1 MENKN
6 KIYHAVEKT
15 PYRKARRKQFLVA
28 GLGLFGTSVALTLQ
42 QMGYEVY
49 TLDSEE
55 SLVQDLST
63 QLNYVVCGDAS
74 DKKTLQSLPL
84 EDIDVAVVAIGNVE
98 RNMMCTMLLKEL
110 GIKQVVAKAINNL
123 HGAMLNKIGADKVV
137 YAERDMGERVA
148 HNLISA
154 GVMDYI
160 ELSSEISVMSL
171 AIPAEFVG
179 KNLIEAD
186 LRRRYDVNVV
196 AIKRDGRTIVNPK
209 AQEVFQPEDE
219 IIVLGT
225 HEGVKRM
232 GVDF

>member
-1 MENKN
+1 MSKV
-6 KIYHAVEKT
+6 K
-15 PYRKARRKQFLVA
+15 RKQFLVA
-28 GLGLFGTSVALTLQ
+28 GLGLFGTSVAVTLQ
-42 QMGYEVY
+42 WLGYDVY
-49 TLDSEE
+49 ALDSDE
-55 SLVQDLST
+55 SIVQDLSM
-63 QLNYVVCGDAS
+63 QLPYVVCGDAS

-84 EDIDVAVVAIGNVE
+84 EDVDVAVVAIGNVE
-98 RNMMCTMLLKEL
+98 RNMMATMLLKEL
-110 GIKQVVAKAINNL
+110 GIKQVVSKAINSL
-123 HGAMLNKIGADKVV
+123 HGAMLSKIGADKVIF
-137 YAERDMGERVA
+137 AERDMGERLA

-171 AIPAEFVG
+171 PIPTEFIG

>member
-1 MENKN
+1 M
-6 KIYHAVEKT
+6 
-15 PYRKARRKQFLVA
+15 RKAKRKQFLVA
-28 GLGLFGTSVALTLQ
+28 GLVLFGTSVALTLQ

-49 TLDSEE
+49 ALDSEE
-55 SLVQDLST
+55 GLVQDLST

-74 DKKTLQSLPL
+74 DRKTLQSLPL

-110 GIKQVVAKAINNL
+110 GVKQVVAKAINNL

-160 ELSSEISVMSL
+160 ELSGEISVMSL
-171 AIPAEFVG
+171 SIPTEFVG
-179 KNLIEAD
+179 KNLIESD

-196 AIKRDGRTIVNPK
+196 AIKRDGRTMVNPK
-209 AQEVFQPEDE
+209 AQEVFQPGDE

>member
-1 MENKN
+1 MSKV
-6 KIYHAVEKT
+6 K
-15 PYRKARRKQFLVA
+15 RKQFLVA
-28 GLGLFGTSVALTLQ
+28 GLGLFGASVALTLQ
-42 QMGYEVY
+42 GMGYEVY
-49 TLDSEE
+49 ALDSDE
-55 SLVQDLST
+55 SLVQDFSS
-63 QLNYVVCGDAS
+63 QLTYVVSGDAS
-74 DKKTLQSLPL
+74 DRKTLQALPL

-98 RNMMCTMLLKEL
+98 RNMMTTMLLKEL
-110 GIKQVVAKAINNL
+110 GIKQVVSKAINNL
-123 HGAMLNKIGADKVV
+123 HGAMLSKIGADKVV

-171 AIPAEFVG
+171 TIPTEFIG

-196 AIKRDGRTIVNPK
+196 AIKREGRTLVNPK

>member
-1 MENKN
+1 MS
-6 KIYHAVEKT
+6 
-15 PYRKARRKQFLVA
+15 KARRKQFLVA
-28 GLGLFGTSVALTLQ
+28 GLGLFGTSVAVTLQ
-42 QMGYEVY
+42 GLGYDVY
-49 TLDSEE
+49 ALDSDE
-55 SLVQDLST
+55 SIVQDLSM
-63 QLNYVVCGDAS
+63 QLPYVVCGDAS

-84 EDIDVAVVAIGNVE
+84 EDVDVAVVAIGNVE
-98 RNMMCTMLLKEL
+98 RNMMATMLLKEL
-110 GIKQVVAKAINNL
+110 GIKQVVSKAINSL
-123 HGAMLNKIGADKVV
+123 HGAMLSKIGADKVIF
-137 YAERDMGERVA
+137 AERDMGERLA

-171 AIPAEFVG
+171 PIPTEFIG

-196 AIKRDGRTIVNPK
+196 AIKRDGRTLVNPK

-219 IIVLGT
+219 IVVLGT

>member
-1 MENKN
+1 MS
-6 KIYHAVEKT
+6 
-15 PYRKARRKQFLVA
+15 KARRKQFLVA

-154 GVMDYI
+154 GAMDDI

>member
-1 MENKN
+1 MS
-6 KIYHAVEKT
+6 
-15 PYRKARRKQFLVA
+15 KARRKQFLVA

-171 AIPAEFVG
+171 AIPTEFVG

-196 AIKRDGRTIVNPK
+196 DIKRDGRTIVNPK
-209 AQEVFQPEDE
+209 AQEVFHPDDE

>member
-1 MENKN
+1 MS
-6 KIYHAVEKT
+6 
-15 PYRKARRKQFLVA
+15 KARRKQFLVA

-225 HEGVKRM
+225 HEGGKRM

>member
-1 MENKN
+1 MS
-6 KIYHAVEKT
+6 
-15 PYRKARRKQFLVA
+15 KARRKQFLVA

-232 GVDF
+232 GVDFLWN

>member
-1 MENKN
+1 M
-6 KIYHAVEKT
+6 
-15 PYRKARRKQFLVA
+15 
-28 GLGLFGTSVALTLQ
+28 
-42 QMGYEVY
+42 
-49 TLDSEE
+49 
-55 SLVQDLST
+55 
-63 QLNYVVCGDAS
+63 VCSDAS

-171 AIPAEFVG
+171 AIPTEFVG

>member
-1 MENKN
+1 MSKV
-6 KIYHAVEKT
+6 K
-15 PYRKARRKQFLVA
+15 RKQFLVA
-28 GLGLFGTSVALTLQ
+28 GLGLFGTSVAVTLQ
-42 QMGYEVY
+42 GLGYDVY
-49 TLDSEE
+49 ALDSDE
-55 SLVQDLST
+55 SIVQDLSM
-63 QLNYVVCGDAS
+63 QLPYVVCGDAS
-74 DKKTLQSLPL
+74 DRKTLQSLPL
-84 EDIDVAVVAIGNVE
+84 EDVDVAVVAIGNVE
-98 RNMMCTMLLKEL
+98 RNMMSTMLLKEL
-110 GIKQVVAKAINNL
+110 GIKQVVSKAINDL
-123 HGAMLNKIGADKVV
+123 HGAMLSKIGADKVV

-160 ELSSEISVMSL
+160 ELSGEISVMSL
-171 AIPAEFVG
+171 PVPLNFVG

-186 LRRRYDVNVV
+186 LRSRYDVNVV
-196 AIKRDGRTIVNPK
+196 AIKREGRTIVNPK

>member
-1 MENKN
+1 MS
-6 KIYHAVEKT
+6 
-15 PYRKARRKQFLVA
+15 KARRKQFLVA

-84 EDIDVAVVAIGNVE
+84 EDIDVALVAIGNVE

>member
-1 MENKN
+1 MS
-6 KIYHAVEKT
+6 
-15 PYRKARRKQFLVA
+15 KAKRKQFLVA
-28 GLGLFGTSVALTLQ
+28 GLGLFGTSVAVTLQ
-42 QMGYEVY
+42 GLGYEVY
-49 TLDSEE
+49 AMDSDE
-55 SLVQDLST
+55 SLIQNLST
-63 QLNYVVCGDAS
+63 QLTYVVSGDAS
-74 DKKTLQSLPL
+74 DSKTLQALPL

-98 RNMMCTMLLKEL
+98 RNMMTTMLLKEL
-110 GIKQVVAKAINNL
+110 GIKQVVSKAINNL
-123 HGAMLNKIGADKVV
+123 HGAMLSKIGADKVV
-137 YAERDMGERVA
+137 YAKRDMGERVA

-160 ELSSEISVMSL
+160 ELSGEISVMSL
-171 AIPAEFVG
+171 PIPTEFIG

-196 AIKRDGRTIVNPK
+196 AIKREGRTMVNPK

-219 IIVLGT
+219 IVVLGT

>member
-1 MENKN
+1 MSKV
-6 KIYHAVEKT
+6 K
-15 PYRKARRKQFLVA
+15 RKQFLVA
-28 GLGLFGTSVALTLQ
+28 GLGLFGTSVAVTLQ
-42 QMGYEVY
+42 GLGYDVY
-49 TLDSEE
+49 ALDSDE
-55 SLVQDLST
+55 SIVQDLSM
-63 QLNYVVCGDAS
+63 QLPYVVCGDAS

-84 EDIDVAVVAIGNVE
+84 EDVDVAVVAIGNVE
-98 RNMMCTMLLKEL
+98 RNMMATMLLKEL
-110 GIKQVVAKAINNL
+110 GIKQVVSKAINSL
-123 HGAMLNKIGADKVV
+123 HGGMLSKIGADKVIF
-137 YAERDMGERVA
+137 AERDMGERLA

-171 AIPAEFVG
+171 PIPTEFIG

-196 AIKRDGRTIVNPK
+196 AIKRDGRTLVNPK

-219 IIVLGT
+219 IVVLGT

>member
-1 MENKN
+1 MS
-6 KIYHAVEKT
+6 
-15 PYRKARRKQFLVA
+15 KAKRKQFLVA
-28 GLGLFGTSVALTLQ
+28 GLGLFGTSVAVTLQ
-42 QMGYEVY
+42 GLGYEVY
-49 TLDSEE
+49 ALDNDE
-55 SLVQDLST
+55 SLVQDLSS
-63 QLNYVVCGDAS
+63 QLTYVVSGDAS
-74 DKKTLQSLPL
+74 DRKTLQALPL

-98 RNMMCTMLLKEL
+98 RNMMTTMLLKEL
-110 GIKQVVAKAINNL
+110 GIKQVVSKAINNL
-123 HGAMLNKIGADKVV
+123 HGAMLSKIGADKVV

-171 AIPAEFVG
+171 TIPTEFVG

-196 AIKRDGRTIVNPK
+196 AIKREGRTLVNPK

>member
-1 MENKN
+1 M
-6 KIYHAVEKT
+6 
-15 PYRKARRKQFLVA
+15 RKAKRKQFLVA

-49 TLDSEE
+49 ALDSEE
-55 SLVQDLST
+55 GLVQDLST

-74 DKKTLQSLPL
+74 DRKTLQSLPL
-84 EDIDVAVVAIGNVE
+84 EDIDVPVVAIGNVE

-110 GIKQVVAKAINNL
+110 GVKQVVAKAINNL

-160 ELSSEISVMSL
+160 ELSGEISVMSL
-171 AIPAEFVG
+171 SIPTEFVG
-179 KNLIEAD
+179 KNLIESD

-196 AIKRDGRTIVNPK
+196 AIKRDGRTMVNPK

>member
-1 MENKN
+1 MSKV
-6 KIYHAVEKT
+6 K
-15 PYRKARRKQFLVA
+15 RKQFLVA
-28 GLGLFGTSVALTLQ
+28 GLGLFGTSVAVTLQ
-42 QMGYEVY
+42 GLGYDVY
-49 TLDSEE
+49 ALDSDE
-55 SLVQDLST
+55 SIVQDLSM
-63 QLNYVVCGDAS
+63 QLPYVVCGDAS

-84 EDIDVAVVAIGNVE
+84 EDVDVAVVAIGNVE
-98 RNMMCTMLLKEL
+98 RNMMATMLLKEL
-110 GIKQVVAKAINNL
+110 GIKQVVSKAINSL
-123 HGAMLNKIGADKVV
+123 HGAMLSKIGADKVV

-171 AIPAEFVG
+171 PIPTEFIS

>member
-1 MENKN
+1 MS
-6 KIYHAVEKT
+6 
-15 PYRKARRKQFLVA
+15 KAKRKQFLVA
-28 GLGLFGTSVALTLQ
+28 GLGLFGTSVAVTLQ
-42 QMGYEVY
+42 GLGYEVY
-49 TLDSEE
+49 ALDNDE
-55 SLVQDLST
+55 SLVQDLSS
-63 QLNYVVCGDAS
+63 QLTYVVSGDAS
-74 DKKTLQSLPL
+74 DRKTLQALPL

-98 RNMMCTMLLKEL
+98 RNMMTTMLLKEL
-110 GIKQVVAKAINNL
+110 GIKQVVSKAINNL
-123 HGAMLNKIGADKVV
+123 HGAMLSKIGADKVV

-160 ELSSEISVMSL
+160 DLSGEISVMRL
-171 AIPAEFVG
+171 PIPTEFIG

-196 AIKRDGRTIVNPK
+196 AIKREGRTMVNPK

-219 IIVLGT
+219 IVVLGT
-225 HEGVKRM
+225 QVGVKRM

>member
-1 MENKN
+1 MSKV
-6 KIYHAVEKT
+6 K
-15 PYRKARRKQFLVA
+15 RKQFLVA
-28 GLGLFGTSVALTLQ
+28 GLGLFGTSVAVTLQ
-42 QMGYEVY
+42 GLGYDVY
-49 TLDSEE
+49 ALDSDE
-55 SLVQDLST
+55 SMVQDLSM
-63 QLNYVVCGDAS
+63 QLPYVVCGDAS

-84 EDIDVAVVAIGNVE
+84 EDVDVAVVAIGNVE
-98 RNMMCTMLLKEL
+98 RNMMATMLLKEL
-110 GIKQVVAKAINNL
+110 GIKQVVSKAINSL
-123 HGAMLNKIGADKVV
+123 HGAMLSKIGADKVIF
-137 YAERDMGERVA
+137 AERDMGERLA

-171 AIPAEFVG
+171 PIPTEFIG

-196 AIKRDGRTIVNPK
+196 AIKRDGRTLVNPK

-219 IIVLGT
+219 IVVLGT

>member
-1 MENKN
+1 MS
-6 KIYHAVEKT
+6 
-15 PYRKARRKQFLVA
+15 KARRKQFLVA

-110 GIKQVVAKAINNL
+110 GVKQVVAKAINNL

-160 ELSSEISVMSL
+160 ELSGEISVMSL
-171 AIPAEFVG
+171 SIPTEFVG
-179 KNLIEAD
+179 KNLIESD

-196 AIKRDGRTIVNPK
+196 AIKRDGRTMVNPK
-209 AQEVFQPEDE
+209 AQEVFQPGDE

>member
-1 MENKN
+1 MS
-6 KIYHAVEKT
+6 
-15 PYRKARRKQFLVA
+15 KAKRKQFLVA

-49 TLDSEE
+49 ALDSEE
-55 SLVQDLST
+55 GLVQDLST

-74 DKKTLQSLPL
+74 DRKTLQSLPL

-110 GIKQVVAKAINNL
+110 GVKQVVAKAINNL
-123 HGAMLNKIGADKVV
+123 HGAMLKKIGADKVV

-160 ELSSEISVMSL
+160 ELSGEISVMSL
-171 AIPAEFVG
+171 SIPTEFVG
-179 KNLIEAD
+179 KNLIESD

-196 AIKRDGRTIVNPK
+196 AIKRDGRTMVNPK
-209 AQEVFQPEDE
+209 AQEVFQPGDE

>member
-1 MENKN
+1 MS
-6 KIYHAVEKT
+6 
-15 PYRKARRKQFLVA
+15 KARRKQFLVA

-55 SLVQDLST
+55 GLVQDLST

-84 EDIDVAVVAIGNVE
+84 EYIDVAVVAIGNVE

-171 AIPAEFVG
+171 AIPTEFVG

>member
-1 MENKN
+1 MS
-6 KIYHAVEKT
+6 
-15 PYRKARRKQFLVA
+15 KARRKQFLVA

-42 QMGYEVY
+42 QLGYEVY

>member
-1 MENKN
+1 MS
-6 KIYHAVEKT
+6 
-15 PYRKARRKQFLVA
+15 KARRKQFLVA

-160 ELSSEISVMSL
+160 ELSIEISVMSL
-171 AIPAEFVG
+171 AIPTEFVG

>member
-1 MENKN
+1 MS
-6 KIYHAVEKT
+6 
-15 PYRKARRKQFLVA
+15 KARRKQYLVA

>member
-1 MENKN
+1 MKNNK
-6 KIYHAVEKT
+6 
-15 PYRKARRKQFLVA
+15 RKQFLVA
-28 GLGLFGTSVALTLQ
+28 GLGLFGTSVAVTLQ
-42 QMGYEVY
+42 GLGYEVY
-49 TLDSEE
+49 AMDSDE
-55 SLVQDLST
+55 SLVQDMSS
-63 QLNYVVCGDAS
+63 QLNYVVSGDAS
-74 DKKTLQSLPL
+74 DRKTLQALPL

-98 RNMMCTMLLKEL
+98 RNMMTTMLLKEL
-110 GIKQVVAKAINNL
+110 GIKQVVSKAINNL
-123 HGAMLNKIGADKVV
+123 HGAMLSKIGADKVV

-160 ELSSEISVMSL
+160 ELSGEISVMSL
-171 AIPAEFVG
+171 SVPTDLIG

-196 AIKRDGRTIVNPK
+196 AIKREGRTMVNPK

>member
-1 MENKN
+1 MS
-6 KIYHAVEKT
+6 
-15 PYRKARRKQFLVA
+15 KAKRKQFLVA
-28 GLGLFGTSVALTLQ
+28 GLGLFGTSVAVTLQ
-42 QMGYEVY
+42 GLGYEVY
-49 TLDSEE
+49 ALENDE
-55 SLVQDLST
+55 SLVQDLSS
-63 QLNYVVCGDAS
+63 QLTYVVSGDAS
-74 DKKTLQSLPL
+74 DRKTLQALPL

-98 RNMMCTMLLKEL
+98 RNMMTTMLLKEL
-110 GIKQVVAKAINNL
+110 GIKQVVSKAINNL
-123 HGAMLNKIGADKVV
+123 HGAMLSKIGADKVV

-154 GVMDYI
+154 GVMEYI
-160 ELSSEISVMSL
+160 ELSGEISVMSL
-171 AIPAEFVG
+171 PIPTEFIG

-196 AIKRDGRTIVNPK
+196 AIKREGRTMVNPK

-219 IIVLGT
+219 IVVLGT

>member
-1 MENKN
+1 MS
-6 KIYHAVEKT
+6 
-15 PYRKARRKQFLVA
+15 KAKRKQFLVA
-28 GLGLFGTSVALTLQ
+28 GLGLFGTSVAVTLQ
-42 QMGYEVY
+42 GLGYEVY
-49 TLDSEE
+49 AMDSDE
-55 SLVQDLST
+55 SLVQNLST
-63 QLNYVVCGDAS
+63 QLTYVVSGDAS
-74 DKKTLQSLPL
+74 DRKTLQALPL

-98 RNMMCTMLLKEL
+98 RNMMNTMLLKEL
-110 GIKQVVAKAINNL
+110 GIKQVVSKAINNL
-123 HGAMLNKIGADKVV
+123 HGAMLSKIGADKVV

-160 ELSSEISVMSL
+160 ELSGEISVMSL
-171 AIPAEFVG
+171 PIPTEFIG

-196 AIKRDGRTIVNPK
+196 AIKREGRTMVNPK

-219 IIVLGT
+219 IVVLGT

>member
-1 MENKN
+1 MS
-6 KIYHAVEKT
+6 
-15 PYRKARRKQFLVA
+15 KAKRKQFLVA
-28 GLGLFGTSVALTLQ
+28 GLGLFGTSVAVTLQ
-42 QMGYEVY
+42 GLGYEVY
-49 TLDSEE
+49 ALDNDE
-55 SLVQDLST
+55 SLVQDLSS
-63 QLNYVVCGDAS
+63 QLTYVVSGDAS
-74 DKKTLQSLPL
+74 DRKTLQALPL

-98 RNMMCTMLLKEL
+98 RNMMTTMLLKEL
-110 GIKQVVAKAINNL
+110 GIKQVVSKAINNL
-123 HGAMLNKIGADKVV
+123 HGAMLSKIGADKVV

-171 AIPAEFVG
+171 TIPTEFIG

-196 AIKRDGRTIVNPK
+196 AIKREGRTLVNPK

-232 GVDF
+232 WVDF

>member
-1 MENKN
+1 MS
-6 KIYHAVEKT
+6 
-15 PYRKARRKQFLVA
+15 KAKRKQFLVA
-28 GLGLFGTSVALTLQ
+28 GLGLFGTSVAVTLQ
-42 QMGYEVY
+42 GLGYEVY
-49 TLDSEE
+49 ALDNDE
-55 SLVQDLST
+55 SLVQDLSS
-63 QLNYVVCGDAS
+63 QLTYVVSGDAS
-74 DKKTLQSLPL
+74 DRKTLQALPL

-98 RNMMCTMLLKEL
+98 RNMMTTMLLKEL

-123 HGAMLNKIGADKVV
+123 HGAMLSKIGADKVV

-171 AIPAEFVG
+171 PIPTEFIG

-196 AIKRDGRTIVNPK
+196 AIKREGRTLVNPK
-209 AQEVFQPEDE
+209 AQEVFQPDDE
-219 IIVLGT
+219 IVVLGT

>member
-1 MENKN
+1 MS
-6 KIYHAVEKT
+6 
-15 PYRKARRKQFLVA
+15 KAKRKQFLVA
-28 GLGLFGTSVALTLQ
+28 GLGLFGTSVAVTLQ
-42 QMGYEVY
+42 GLGYEVY
-49 TLDSEE
+49 ALDNDE
-55 SLVQDLST
+55 SLVQDLSS
-63 QLNYVVCGDAS
+63 QLTYVVSGDAS
-74 DKKTLQSLPL
+74 DRKTLQALPL

-98 RNMMCTMLLKEL
+98 RNMMTTMLLKEL

-123 HGAMLNKIGADKVV
+123 HGAMLSKIGADKVI

-171 AIPAEFVG
+171 PIPTEFIG

-196 AIKRDGRTIVNPK
+196 AIKREGRTLVNPK

-219 IIVLGT
+219 IVVLGT

>member
-1 MENKN
+1 MS
-6 KIYHAVEKT
+6 
-15 PYRKARRKQFLVA
+15 KAKRKQFLVA
-28 GLGLFGTSVALTLQ
+28 GLGLFGTSVAVTLQ
-42 QMGYEVY
+42 GLGYEVY
-49 TLDSEE
+49 AMDSDE
-55 SLVQDLST
+55 SLVQNLST
-63 QLNYVVCGDAS
+63 QLTYVVSGDAS
-74 DKKTLQSLPL
+74 DRKTLQALPL

-98 RNMMCTMLLKEL
+98 RNMMTTMLLKEL
-110 GIKQVVAKAINNL
+110 GIKQVVSKAINNL
-123 HGAMLNKIGADKVV
+123 HGAMLSKIGADKVV

-160 ELSSEISVMSL
+160 ELSGEISVMSL
-171 AIPAEFVG
+171 PIPTEFIG

-196 AIKRDGRTIVNPK
+196 AIKREGRTLVNPK

-219 IIVLGT
+219 IVVLGT

>member
-1 MENKN
+1 MS
-6 KIYHAVEKT
+6 
-15 PYRKARRKQFLVA
+15 KARRKQFLVA

-160 ELSSEISVMSL
+160 ELSSEISVMCL

>member
-1 MENKN
+1 MSKV
-6 KIYHAVEKT
+6 K
-15 PYRKARRKQFLVA
+15 RKQFLVA
-28 GLGLFGTSVALTLQ
+28 GLGLFGTSVAVTLQ
-42 QMGYEVY
+42 GLGYDVY
-49 TLDSEE
+49 ALDSDE
-55 SLVQDLST
+55 SIVQDLSM
-63 QLNYVVCGDAS
+63 QLPYVVCGDAS
-74 DKKTLQSLPL
+74 DKKSLQSLPL
-84 EDIDVAVVAIGNVE
+84 EDVDVAVVAIGNVE
-98 RNMMCTMLLKEL
+98 RNMMATMLLKEL
-110 GIKQVVAKAINNL
+110 GIKQVVSKAINSL
-123 HGAMLNKIGADKVV
+123 HGAMLSKIGADKVIF
-137 YAERDMGERVA
+137 AERDMGERLA

-171 AIPAEFVG
+171 PIPTEFIG

>member
-1 MENKN
+1 MS
-6 KIYHAVEKT
+6 
-15 PYRKARRKQFLVA
+15 KARRKQFLVA

-171 AIPAEFVG
+171 AIPTEFVG

-232 GVDF
+232 GVYF